1 MLMTT
6 IEQLTIRQSRRYAND
21 KIRNLP
27 SELQQQVLT
36 FAEFLEFKQQQ
47 LEDEGLLKAMQETKD
62 DETIDLANAKLYLD
76 SLLNTP
82 HERQSTLAI
91 LIKDEPHK

>member
-1 MLMTT
+1 MVMTT
-6 IEQLTIRQSRRYAND
+6 IEQLTIE
-21 KIRNLP
+21 KMRNLP

-62 DETIDLANAKLYLD
+62 DETIEIADAKLYLD
-76 SLLNTP
+76 
-82 HERQSTLAI
+82 R
-91 LIKDEPHK
+91 

>member
-1 MLMTT
+1 MKT
-6 IEQLTIRQSRRYAND
+6 IEQLTID

-47 LEDEGLLKAMQETKD
+47 LEDEDLLKAMQETKD
-62 DETIDLANAKLYLD
+62 DETIELADAKLYLG
-76 SLLNTP
+76 S
-82 HERQSTLAI
+82 H
-91 LIKDEPHK
+91 

>member
-1 MLMTT
+1 MKT

-21 KIRNLP
+21 KILNLP

-47 LEDEGLLKAMQETKD
+47 LEDRGLLKAMQETKEA
-62 DETIDLANAKLYLD
+62 ETIEIADAKLYLG
-76 SLLNTP
+76 S
-82 HERQSTLAI
+82 H
-91 LIKDEPHK
+91 

>member
-6 IEQLTIRQSRRYAND
+6 IEQLTIRQSRRYANE
-21 KIRNLP
+21 KIRHLP

-47 LEDEGLLKAMQETKD
+47 LEDEGLLKAMHETKD
-62 DETIDLANAKLYLD
+62 DETIDIANAKLYLV
-76 SLLNTP
+76 
-82 HERQSTLAI
+82 R
-91 LIKDEPHK
+91 

>member
-1 MLMTT
+1 MMMTT
-6 IEQLTIRQSRRYAND
+6 IEQLTID

-47 LEDEGLLKAMQETKD
+47 LEDDGLLKVMQETKD
-62 DETIDLANAKLYLD
+62 DETIELADAKLYL
-76 SLLNTP
+76 N
-82 HERQSTLAI
+82 R
-91 LIKDEPHK
+91 

>member
-1 MLMTT
+1 MIT
-6 IEQLTIRQSRRYAND
+6 IEQLTID

-27 SELQQQVLT
+27 LELQQQVLT

-47 LEDEGLLKAMQETKD
+47 LEDEGLLRAMEETKD

-76 SLLNTP
+76 
-82 HERQSTLAI
+82 R
-91 LIKDEPHK
+91 

>member
-1 MLMTT
+1 MKT
-6 IEQLTIRQSRRYAND
+6 IEQLTID

-47 LEDEGLLKAMQETKD
+47 LEDDGLLKAMQETKD
-62 DETIDLANAKLYLD
+62 DETIELADAKLYL
-76 SLLNTP
+76 N
-82 HERQSTLAI
+82 R
-91 LIKDEPHK
+91 

>member
-1 MLMTT
+1 MTT
-6 IEQLTIRQSRRYAND
+6 IEQLTID

-27 SELQQQVLT
+27 SELQQQVFT

-47 LEDEGLLKAMQETKD
+47 QEDEGLLKAMQATKD

-76 SLLNTP
+76 
-82 HERQSTLAI
+82 R
-91 LIKDEPHK
+91 

>member
-6 IEQLTIRQSRRYAND
+6 IEQLMIDRM
-21 KIRNLP
+21 RNLP

-62 DETIDLANAKLYLD
+62 DEAIEFADANLFLD
-76 SLLNTP
+76 
-82 HERQSTLAI
+82 HC
-91 LIKDEPHK
+91 

>member
-1 MLMTT
+1 MIMTI
-6 IEQLTIRQSRRYAND
+6 IEQLTID
-21 KIRNLP
+21 KMRNLP

-62 DETIDLANAKLYLD
+62 DETIELADANLF
-76 SLLNTP
+76 LN
-82 HERQSTLAI
+82 R
-91 LIKDEPHK
+91 

>member
-1 MLMTT
+1 MPITT
-6 IEQLTIRQSRRYAND
+6 IEQLTID

-47 LEDEGLLKAMQETKD
+47 LEDDGLLKAMQETKD
-62 DETIDLANAKLYLD
+62 DETIELTDAKLYL
-76 SLLNTP
+76 N
-82 HERQSTLAI
+82 R
-91 LIKDEPHK
+91 

>member
-6 IEQLTIRQSRRYAND
+6 IEQLTID

-27 SELQQQVLT
+27 LELQQQVLT

-47 LEDEGLLKAMQETKD
+47 LEDEGLLRAMQETKD
-62 DETIDLANAKLYLD
+62 DEIIDIADAKLFL
-76 SLLNTP
+76 
-82 HERQSTLAI
+82 ER
-91 LIKDEPHK
+91 

>member
-1 MLMTT
+1 MTMTT
-6 IEQLTIRQSRRYAND
+6 IEQLTID
-21 KIRNLP
+21 KMRNLP

-62 DETIDLANAKLYLD
+62 DETIELADANLFLD
-76 SLLNTP
+76 
-82 HERQSTLAI
+82 R
-91 LIKDEPHK
+91 

>member
-1 MLMTT
+1 MTT
-6 IEQLTIRQSRRYAND
+6 IEQLTID

-47 LEDEGLLKAMQETKD
+47 QEDEGLLKAMQETKD

-76 SLLNTP
+76 
-82 HERQSTLAI
+82 R
-91 LIKDEPHK
+91 

>member
-1 MLMTT
+1 MAMTT
-6 IEQLTIRQSRRYAND
+6 IEQLTID

-62 DETIDLANAKLYLD
+62 DETIDLVNAKSYLD
-76 SLLNTP
+76 
-82 HERQSTLAI
+82 RF
-91 LIKDEPHK
+91 

>member
-1 MLMTT
+1 MKT
-6 IEQLTIRQSRRYAND
+6 IEQLTID

-47 LEDEGLLKAMQETKD
+47 LEDDGLLKAMQETND
-62 DETIDLANAKLYLD
+62 DETIELADAKLYL
-76 SLLNTP
+76 N
-82 HERQSTLAI
+82 R
-91 LIKDEPHK
+91 

>member
-6 IEQLTIRQSRRYAND
+6 IEQLTLD

-47 LEDEGLLKAMQETKD
+47 LEDEGLLKVMQETKD
-62 DETIDLANAKLYLD
+62 DETVALTDARLYL
-76 SLLNTP
+76 N
-82 HERQSTLAI
+82 R
-91 LIKDEPHK
+91 

>member
-1 MLMTT
+1 MAMTT
-6 IEQLTIRQSRRYAND
+6 IEQLTID

-62 DETIDLANAKLYLD
+62 DETIKLADAKLYLD
-76 SLLNTP
+76 
-82 HERQSTLAI
+82 R
-91 LIKDEPHK
+91 

>member
-1 MLMTT
+1 MTT
-6 IEQLTIRQSRRYAND
+6 IEQLTID

-47 LEDEGLLKAMQETKD
+47 LEDEGLLKAMQENKD
-62 DETIDLANAKLYLD
+62 DETIDLVNAKLYL
-76 SLLNTP
+76 N
-82 HERQSTLAI
+82 R
-91 LIKDEPHK
+91 

>member
-1 MLMTT
+1 MLMKT
-6 IEQLTIRQSRRYAND
+6 IEQLTID

-47 LEDEGLLKAMQETKD
+47 LEDEGLLKAMQESKD
-62 DETIDLANAKLYLD
+62 DENIDLANAKLYLD
-76 SLLNTP
+76 
-82 HERQSTLAI
+82 R
-91 LIKDEPHK
+91 

>member
-1 MLMTT
+1 MLMKS
-6 IEQLTIRQSRRYAND
+6 IEQLTID

-47 LEDEGLLKAMQETKD
+47 LEDEVLLKAMQETKD
-62 DETIDLANAKLYLD
+62 DETIELADAKLYL
-76 SLLNTP
+76 N
-82 HERQSTLAI
+82 R
-91 LIKDEPHK
+91 

>member
-6 IEQLTIRQSRRYAND
+6 IEQLTID

-62 DETIDLANAKLYLD
+62 DQTIDVTNAKLFL
-76 SLLNTP
+76 
-82 HERQSTLAI
+82 ER
-91 LIKDEPHK
+91 